1 MLSTAKDIDFRILF
15 QSVPGL
21 LIVVSPQLLIL
32 TASDDYLETT
42 NTKQSEIIGKYILE
56 GFPNLPYDV
65 NEKEV
70 SNALTSYSIVLQKK
84 TKHTL
89 LAQKYLVHNSYGILK
104 EKYFNIK
111 NKPILNSENEVL
123 YIITQLEDVTDAVF
137 KKTQYKLSDHS
148 LEDVDL
154 LSAEIHLNSGDATL
168 DLNNPNEELQQ
179 QLIDRY
185 LQLDSI
191 NKNISDYISAV
202 DESSIVVVTDE
213 NDTIQLVND
222 NFCKIS
228 KYSREELIGKN
239 HRVFNSGHHSKEF
252 MRDLW
257 LTIVSGNVWKG
268 ELKNKAK
275 DGTTYWVDTI
285 IVPFLNKEGKPYKY
299 LSIRSDITPRKLDEA
314 KLIASEEKY
323 RNLFENSL
331 IAILSSDLK
340 TTKVIDVNQIGVKL
354 FGYQSKKD
362 FINNF
367 KPENHWVNI
376 SQRLY
381 HIEILMKKGE
391 VRNKIQEMKKL
402 DGTHFWANISTKS
415 DKEINSAQTVII
427 DITEQI
433 QSHQDLINSEE
444 KYRDLYENS
453 LVSIFSFDTKT
464 AKVIDVNNVGVQ
476 LFGYQSKKDFLDN
489 YKSEAHWLDMPER
502 ERIIKSL
509 ISEDG
514 VKVIIHQMKR
524 LDGTCFWA
532 RMNMKY
538 NFKTF
543 LIHSVIID
551 ISEQMRS
558 REELEHKVTE
568 RTLELTRSLSREK
581 ELHEMKSNFVSMASH
596 EFRTPLA
603 TILSSASIIEMYK
616 DSNQQDKRL
625 KHIKRISSSVKNL
638 IYILNNFLSFGE
650 LEKGI
655 WDIHASLINLS
666 DFMHVLIEEMDGML
680 KDKNQEIIYNH
691 EGELLIEQSSKI
703 LQNII
708 LNLLSNACKYSYE
721 GGKIYLSSV
730 VTNGKVT
737 IAIKDQGIGIP
748 EEDQKELFTQFF
760 RASNKEYIQG
770 TGLGL
775 YIVKK
780 YLELI
785 NGDINFK
792 SELNLGTTFT
802 ISFSQKIN
810 KKAKTH
816 HLTKIKS

>member
-1 MLSTAKDIDFRILF
+1 MLSTAKDIDFRVLF
-15 QSVPGL
+15 KSTPGL

-65 NEKEV
+65 NQKEV
-70 SNALTSYSIVLQKK
+70 ANALTSYSIVLQKK

-111 NKPILNSENEVL
+111 NKPVLNSENEVL
-123 YIITQLEDVTDAVF
+123 YIITQLEDVTDAVCE
-137 KKTQYKLSDHS
+137 TNQYVLSDHPAN
-148 LEDVDL
+148 EVDL
-154 LSAEIHLNSGDATL
+154 LSFELHLNSTNL
-168 DLNNPNEELQQ
+168 DLRDQNKELQQ
-179 QLIDRY
+179 QLVDRY

-191 NKNISDYISAV
+191 NKNISDYIAAI
-202 DESSIVVVTDE
+202 DEASIVVVTDE

-239 HRVFNSGHHSKEF
+239 HRFFNSGHHSKEF

-299 LSIRSDITPRKLDEA
+299 LSIRSDITLRKLDEA

-362 FINNF
+362 FLKNF

-427 DITEQI
+427 DITEQV
-433 QSHQDLINSEE
+433 QSHQNLISSEE

-476 LFGYQSKKDFLDN
+476 LLGYQSKKDFLDN

-509 ISEDG
+509 IIEDG

-524 LDGTCFWA
+524 LDGTYFWA

-543 LIHSVIID
+543 LLHSVIVD
-551 ISEQMRS
+551 VSEQMRS
-558 REELEHKVTE
+558 RDELENKVTE
-568 RTLELTRSLSREK
+568 RTLELTRSLLREK
-581 ELHEMKSNFVSMASH
+581 ELHEMKSSFVSMASH

-603 TILSSASIIEMYK
+603 TILSSASIIEVYK
-616 DSNQQDKRL
+616 DSNQQEKRL
-625 KHIKRISSSVKNL
+625 KHTKRISSSVKNL
-638 IYILNNFLSFGE
+638 IYILNNFLSVGE

-655 WDIHASLINLS
+655 WDIDASLINLPE
-666 DFMHVLIEEMDGML
+666 FMQLLMEEMEGML
-680 KDKNQEIIYNH
+680 RDKNQQIIYTH
-691 EGELLIEQSSKI
+691 EGELLIEQSNKT
-703 LQNII
+703 LKNII
-708 LNLLSNACKYSYE
+708 LNLLSNASKYSYDGE
-721 GGKIYLSSV
+721 NIYLSSV
-730 VTNGKVT
+730 VANGRVT
-737 IAIKDQGIGIP
+737 IAVKDQGIGIP
-748 EEDQKELFTQFF
+748 QEDQKGLFTQFF

-785 NGDINFK
+785 NGDISFK
-792 SELNLGTTFT
+792 SQLNEGTTFT
-802 ISFSQKIN
+802 ISFAQKRN
-810 KKAKTH
+810 KKSKTH
-816 HLTKIKS
+816 HLIKMKA